1 MNQRMSNLL
10 FSGYI
15 FGAPIYILTNA
26 YADSK
31 LKLEKYRN
39 KQLDSYETAR
49 YKTEF
54 EAAKGGITENIPLH
68 MMMAMAWP
76 LFAPIMAIP
85 YIVTK
90 TKKVDNGVNGV
101 TNGVNG
107 EIKPN
112 Q

>member
-1 MNQRMSNLL
+1 MSQRMSKLL

-15 FGAPIYILTNA
+15 FGAPIYILINA

-31 LKLEKYRN
+31 CKLEKYRN
-39 KQLDSYETAR
+39 KQLDSYQTAR

-68 MMMAMAWP
+68 IMMSIAWP

-85 YIVTK
+85 YIVTN
-90 TKKVDNGVNGV
+90 TMKVNSGVNGEDV
-101 TNGVNG
+101 VNG
-107 EIKPN
+107 EIKTN